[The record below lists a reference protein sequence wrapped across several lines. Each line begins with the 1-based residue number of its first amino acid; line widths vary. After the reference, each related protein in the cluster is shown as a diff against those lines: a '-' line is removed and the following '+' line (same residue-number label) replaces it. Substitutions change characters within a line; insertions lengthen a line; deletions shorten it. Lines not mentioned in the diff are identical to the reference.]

1 LNCLPLTSTTSPG
14 DSSVPAS
21 REPTMTVSAP
31 ATRALA
37 MSPEYCRPPSP
48 ISGTPAGPVAL
59 EASWMAVTWGTPTP
73 ATTRVV
79 QIDQGLLTVLVDE
92 VAANHLDVSEK
103 GIVLDRADHLQGQ
116 AGVAVGGVDHQHIR
130 AGLSQRAGALEGISE
145 EADPGTDQQTPLAV
159 LGGVGELLGLDEILD
174 GDQPAQDAVV
184 VDQRQAL
191 TLVLAQHGGRLLRG
205 DVLGSGEQLGG
216 HHVAD
221 AGAGPVRDGDET
233 QVAVGA
239 DAQQAVLGVDH
250 GQTGDPVL

>member
-1 LNCLPLTSTTSPG
+1 
-14 DSSVPAS
+14 
-21 REPTMTVSAP
+21 
-31 ATRALA
+31 
-37 MSPEYCRPPSP
+37 
-48 ISGTPAGPVAL
+48 
-59 EASWMAVTWGTPTP
+59 
-73 ATTRVV
+73 
-79 QIDQGLLTVLVDE
+79 
-92 VAANHLDVSEK
+92 
-103 GIVLDRADHLQGQ
+103 
-116 AGVAVGGVDHQHIR
+116 
-130 AGLSQRAGALEGISE
+130 
-145 EADPGTDQQTPLAV
+145 
-159 LGGVGELLGLDEILD
+159 ILD

-250 GQTGDPVL
+250 GQTGDPVLAADGVEVLEGGVGADGDRVGDAAGLGALDQVDLVGLVLDGQVAVQDADAAVAGHGDGHPSLGDRVHGGAGQGGAQGDLAGQAGGGVRSGGDHVGLPRQEQDVVVGQSD